1 MHVNYAHWKTMHL
14 ELVLSLVMRYFPG
27 NHHWKRVD
35 LFTSRLFLF
44 LLGLLRHV
52 AS

>member
-1 MHVNYAHWKTMHL
+1 MHVNHAHWKTMHL
-14 ELVLSLVMRYFPG
+14 ELVLSLFMQDFPG
-27 NHHWKRVD
+27 IHHWKRAD
-35 LFTSRLFLF
+35 LFTSSLFLF